1 MRRECD
7 GQPWRSPPRLHWAL
21 RADYGQA
28 RYVNGQLQETNHRL
42 GSIEQGKLASMDSQ
56 LRETNQRLASVER
69 QLAATND
76 KLETL
81 EGAVKAIP
89 GLDPKD

>member
-1 MRRECD
+1 MRWTAMALAAALALGGC
-7 GQPWRSPPRLHWAL
+7 GPITGRLDTL
-21 RADYGQA
+21 
-28 RYVNGQLQETNHRL
+28 NGQLQETNNRL

-76 KLETL
+76 KLGTL